1 MNQLSQKQLDDLSQF
16 LIVNGRDLSDAGIQ
30 KIKNYLTAILFNG
43 CDSTIIRQFVASNK
57 KTRVGNKFW
66 GLLRSIQLDKKMNRS
81 QLRYVLQLIIVE

>member
-30 KIKNYLTAILFNG
+30 KIKNYLTAMLFNG
-43 CDSTIIRQFVASNK
+43 SDSAIIRQFVASNK
-57 KTRVGNKFW
+57 KTRVGNKLW

>member
-16 LIVNGRDLSDAGIQ
+16 LIVYAKDLSDEGIER
-30 KIKNYLTAILFNG
+30 IKRYLTSMLFNG

-66 GLLRSIQLDKKMNRS
+66 GLLRSIQLDKKLNRG
-81 QLRYVLQLIIVE
+81 QLRTILQLTIVE

>member
-30 KIKNYLTAILFNG
+30 KIKNYLTAMLFNG
-43 CDSTIIRQFVASNK
+43 CDSAIIRQFVASNK
-57 KTRVGNKFW
+57 KTRVGNKLW